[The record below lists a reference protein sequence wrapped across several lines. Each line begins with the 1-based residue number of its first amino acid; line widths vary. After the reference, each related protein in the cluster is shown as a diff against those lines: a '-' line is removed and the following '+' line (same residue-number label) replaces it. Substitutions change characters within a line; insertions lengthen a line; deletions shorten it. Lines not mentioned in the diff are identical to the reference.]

1 MASIPEGSKPPH
13 GTSALE
19 STTVLLQQ
27 VREGD
32 DSARE
37 ALVRRFLPI
46 LTNWARGRLPGAARD
61 LAETDDLVQVTL
73 LRALDKIDTFEYRRE
88 GAFLAYLRQILL
100 NSVRYEI
107 RRMGNRPQ
115 KDLLEDRAE
124 DLASPGDEPP
134 VLRAS
139 GPEVVAQYEAALQSL
154 PDTQREAVMLRVEFG
169 YAYADIAEAVGS
181 PSANAAR
188 MMVSRALVQVAEKM
202 RVNPS

>member
-1 MASIPEGSKPPH
+1 MSSTGNSNLPH
-13 GTSALE
+13 GASPLE

-27 VREGD
+27 VRDGD

-37 ALVRRFLPI
+37 MLIRRFLPI
-46 LTNWARGRLPGAARD
+46 LTNWARGRLPGGARD

-107 RRMGNRPQ
+107 RRTGKRPHREA
-115 KDLLEDRAE
+115 LEDRVE
-124 DLASPGDEPP
+124 DLGPPPEDPP
-134 VLRAS
+134 VLRRI
-139 GPEVVAQYEAALQSL
+139 GPELVEQYESALHAL
-154 PDTQREAVMLRVEFG
+154 PDLQREAVMLRVEFG
-169 YAYADIAEAVGS
+169 YSYAQIADAVGS

-188 MMVSRALVQVAEKM
+188 MMVSRALVHVAEMM
-202 RVNPS
+202 RADSA